1 MNFFSKIWRVAA
13 YEWFD
18 AIRSRRAIVILLL
31 YLVTAVL
38 GMNGS
43 ISMLEKIET
52 QLVETLQLPESK
64 HTGIVSTVIW
74 KSKPFQRM
82 VKSLTRDE
90 LVLKDITGKHPVE
103 LIYAWF
109 AFLCAPL
116 LVVLVAA
123 NRIPEEL
130 GSGAVRY
137 QIFRTSR
144 ACWSLGKYMG
154 MALMVACA
162 IGIGALGAYVVAA
175 FRLWMG
181 GDSPNFFLGLLQ
193 WGFRAWIYS
202 LAFLGLVMG
211 LSHLT
216 HSPNKATVL
225 GILALVAC
233 SVLHVLA
240 SIHRYTGRLS
250 EVWVYVERLIPSAYK
265 GELWRFSVPPLATA
279 SASLVALGFCYLLLG
294 YAFFRRRDV

>member
-1 MNFFSKIWRVAA
+1 MNFFTKIWRVAA

-52 QLVETLQLPESK
+52 QLVETLQLPESE
-64 HTGIVSTVIW
+64 HTGVVSTVIW

-82 VKSLTRDE
+82 VKNLTRDN
-90 LVLKDITGKHPVE
+90 LVLQDITGKHPVE

-109 AFLCAPL
+109 AFLCAPI

-123 NRIPEEL
+123 PRIPEEL

-144 ACWSLGKYMG
+144 AAWSLGKYTG

-162 IGIGALGAYVVAA
+162 IGIGTLGAYGVAA

-181 GDSPNFFLGLLQ
+181 GDSPNFFLALLQ

-216 HSPNKATVL
+216 HSPNKATVF

-233 SVLHVLA
+233 SILRVLA
-240 SIHRYTGRLS
+240 GIHRYIGALS
-250 EVWVYVERLIPSAYK
+250 DVWSYAELLVPSAYK
-265 GELWRFSVPPLATA
+265 GELWRSSISALVTG
-279 SASLVALGFCYLLLG
+279 SASLVALGLCYLLLG